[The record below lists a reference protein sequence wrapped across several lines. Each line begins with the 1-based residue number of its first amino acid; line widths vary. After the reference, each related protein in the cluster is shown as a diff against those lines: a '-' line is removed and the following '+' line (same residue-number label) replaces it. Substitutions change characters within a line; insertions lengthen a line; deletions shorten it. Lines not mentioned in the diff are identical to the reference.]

1 MLMGA
6 SMDEVDQI
14 QAALRRV
21 ARRQRRAGAWRG
33 FWRGLC
39 AGALIGLLALGAY
52 KLLPVSA
59 VTLWWAGGL
68 GIACAGIG
76 AIVGGWPRA
85 NLMETARWVDLQLGL
100 RERLSTAL
108 ELAARPDAGSWRDL
122 VLQDAL
128 SQIAKIEPEK
138 LVPWRFPK
146 VARWT
151 LVVLM
156 VALGLGFMP
165 EYRSQ
170 AHQRRQAD
178 TKVIQEAGAR
188 MLELAKQELAQH
200 PPVLDST
207 RKSLEALAEL
217 GTKLE
222 RVSLTRGE
230 ALKEVASATSRLQ
243 ESLSGLGKNPALQ
256 KMASAARSDPSAKDL
271 QKRIEAL
278 QKQLAAQAEHPE
290 VLENFQKQL
299 EQIQQLAQSYAQQTG
314 AAADSARQQL
324 SNALNAFSQSA
335 LQAGLNLSQL
345 DDAIAALTA
354 ANPDQFLKEIT
365 AALTDL
371 DKLRALKDKLESLQ
385 AQAERLGRD
394 LAEQLQQ
401 GQVAAAA
408 DTLKKLAEKLQAANL
423 SPDEVRVMLEE
434 LSKAQSPAGEYGDQI
449 ADLLKSAMEQMQQG
463 DPGKGAQSLA
473 AAAQELEDLLQQL
486 GDAQALLAG
495 LDNLDHASQSISLGL
510 GWGQCQSRGTGF
522 DWFPG
527 MGGKGAGSSSTES
540 GLADRPPEA
549 LAGDFEPTKIKGQ
562 IAPGAPMPSITL
574 KGVSIKGQ
582 SRVQYEEMAAAAQSD
597 AQAAL
602 NQEKIPRVYQGAVK
616 NYFDDL
622 KN

>member
-1 MLMGA
+1 MLRPT
-6 SMDEVDQI
+6 SVSELSQI

-21 ARRQRRAGAWRG
+21 ARRRRRGRAWHG
-33 FWRGLC
+33 FWRG
-39 AGALIGLLALGAY
+39 GLLGASVWGLSLALF
-52 KLLPVSA
+52 KLMPIPTV
-59 VTLWWAGGL
+59 VLWWTGAL
-68 GIACAGIG
+68 GIACAVIG
-76 AIVGGWPRA
+76 FIVGGWRRPELA
-85 NLMETARWVDLQLGL
+85 ETARWVDVQLRL

-108 ELAARPDAGSWRDL
+108 ELAANADAGSWRDL

-128 SQIAKIEPEK
+128 GQVAKIESKK
-138 LVPWRFPK
+138 LVPVRFPK
-146 VARWT
+146 VARWALGV
-151 LVVLM
+151 LVVA
-156 VALGLGFMP
+156 VGLGFIP
-165 EYRSQ
+165 EYRSS

-188 MLELAKQELAQH
+188 MLELTKQELAQH

-207 RKSLEALAEL
+207 RKSLEALTEL

-256 KMASAARSDPSAKDL
+256 KMTSAARSGRPAEDL

-278 QKQLAAQAEHPE
+278 QKQLAAQAEDPE
-290 VLENFQKQL
+290 ALEDLQKQL

-314 AAADSARQQL
+314 ASAAAARQQL

-335 LQAGLNLSQL
+335 LQAGLSLPQL
-345 DDAIAALTA
+345 DDAIAALAA
-354 ANPDQFLKEIT
+354 ANPDQFLKDIT

-385 AQAERLGRD
+385 AQAEKLGRD

-401 GQVAAAA
+401 GQVEAAA
-408 DTLKKLAEKLQAANL
+408 DTLEKLAEKLQAANL
-423 SPDEVRVMLEE
+423 SPEEMRAMLEE
-434 LSKAQSPAGEYGDQI
+434 LTKAQSPAGEYGDQI
-449 ADLLKSAMEQMQQG
+449 ADLLKQAMEQMQQG
-463 DPGKGAQSLA
+463 DQGKGAQSLA
-473 AAAQELEDLLQQL
+473 AAAQELKDLLQQL
-486 GDAQALLAG
+486 GDAQSLLAG
-495 LDNLDHASQSISLGL
+495 LDNLDHASQSISMGL
-510 GWGQCQSRGTGF
+510 GWGQCQSRGMSF
-522 DWFPG
+522 NWFADA
-527 MGGKGAGSSSTES
+527 GGKGAGSSSTES

-562 IAPGAPMPSITL
+562 ISPGAPMPSITL

-582 SRVQYEEMAAAAQSD
+582 SRVQYEEAATAAQTE

-602 NQEKIPRVYQGAVK
+602 SQEKIPRAYRNAVRD
-616 NYFDDL
+616 YFDDL
-622 KN
+622 KQ

>member
-1 MLMGA
+1 MLRPT
-6 SMDEVDQI
+6 SVSELSQI
-14 QAALRRV
+14 QTALRRV
-21 ARRQRRAGAWRG
+21 ARRRRWGRAWRG
-33 FWRGLC
+33 FWRGGLL
-39 AGALIGLLALGAY
+39 GALVWGLSLGLF
-52 KLLPVSA
+52 KLMPIPTV
-59 VTLWWAGGL
+59 VLWWAGAL
-68 GIACAGIG
+68 GIACAMIG
-76 AIVGGWPRA
+76 FIVGGWRRPELA
-85 NLMETARWVDLQLGL
+85 ETARWVDVQLRL

-290 VLENFQKQL
+290 ALEDLQKQL

-314 AAADSARQQL
+314 TAAAATQQQL
-324 SNALNAFSQSA
+324 SNALNAFSQSTM
-335 LQAGLNLSQL
+335 QAGLSLPQL
-345 DDAIAALTA
+345 DEAIAALAA

-408 DTLKKLAEKLQAANL
+408 NTLEKLAEKLQATNL
-423 SPDEVRVMLEE
+423 SPDEMRAMLEG

-463 DPGKGAQSLA
+463 DQGKGAQSLA
-473 AAAQELEDLLQQL
+473 AAAQELKDLLQQL
-486 GDAQALLAG
+486 GDAQSLLAG
-495 LDNLDHASQSISLGL
+495 LDNLDHASQSISMGL
-510 GWGQCQSRGTGF
+510 GWGQCQSHGMNF
-522 DWFPG
+522 NWFADA
-527 MGGKGAGSSSTES
+527 GGKGAGSSSTES

-562 IAPGAPMPSITL
+562 ISPGAPMPSVTL

-582 SRVQYEEMAAAAQSD
+582 SRVQYEEATTAAQTE

-602 NQEKIPRVYQGAVK
+602 SQEKIPRAYRNVVRD
-616 NYFDDL
+616 YFDEL
-622 KN
+622 KK

>member
-1 MLMGA
+1 MSEL
-6 SMDEVDQI
+6 SQI
-14 QAALRRV
+14 QTALRRV
-21 ARRQRRAGAWRG
+21 ARRRRWGRAWRG
-33 FWRGLC
+33 FWRGGLL
-39 AGALIGLLALGAY
+39 GALVWGLSLGLF
-52 KLLPVSA
+52 KLMPIPTV
-59 VTLWWAGGL
+59 VLWWAGAL
-68 GIACAGIG
+68 GIACAMIG
-76 AIVGGWPRA
+76 FIVGGWRRPELA
-85 NLMETARWVDLQLGL
+85 ETARWVDVQLRL

-290 VLENFQKQL
+290 ALEDLQKQL

-314 AAADSARQQL
+314 TAAAATQQQL
-324 SNALNAFSQSA
+324 SNALNAFSQSTM
-335 LQAGLNLSQL
+335 QAGLSLPQL
-345 DDAIAALTA
+345 DEAIAALAA

-408 DTLKKLAEKLQAANL
+408 NTLEKLAEKLQATNL
-423 SPDEVRVMLEE
+423 SPDEMRAMLEG

-463 DPGKGAQSLA
+463 DQGKGAQSLA
-473 AAAQELEDLLQQL
+473 AAAQELKDLLQQL
-486 GDAQALLAG
+486 GDAQSLLAG
-495 LDNLDHASQSISLGL
+495 LDNLDHASQSISMGL
-510 GWGQCQSRGTGF
+510 GWGQCQSHGMNF
-522 DWFPG
+522 NWFADA
-527 MGGKGAGSSSTES
+527 GGKGAGSSSTES

-562 IAPGAPMPSITL
+562 ISPGAPMPSVTL

-582 SRVQYEEMAAAAQSD
+582 SRVQYEEATTAAQTE

-602 NQEKIPRVYQGAVK
+602 SQEKIPRAYRNVVRD
-616 NYFDDL
+616 YFDEL
-622 KN
+622 KK